1 MAAAKMGISSCAS
14 DRVCAGFREALSRR
28 HLYHGLS
35 HLPPPRGGGGG
46 VPGGWSNYF
55 SWVALRVL
63 PWGKRRTRSPCPAAL
78 CTQVLLLVPRAAGG
92 GGFPGCVI

>member
-46 VPGGWSNYF
+46 L
-55 SWVALRVL
+55 SWVRDLITLAGL
-63 PWGKRRTRSPCPAAL
+63 PGVCSSGE
-78 CTQVLLLVPRAAGG
+78 RAG
-92 GGFPGCVI
+92 P